1 MRSDRSRL
9 SAFTLIELLVVIAI
23 IAILIGI
30 LLPAL
35 GQARAVSRDVAC
47 LANQRSLSQGMA
59 IYTATYKDWLPG
71 PNTSGLTLHQG
82 RQYGGGQESPVQDW
96 DWISPIVGDM
106 LNLPTPRLEKYEAL
120 LNTQMS
126 CPHNHEHYVT
136 NYTPGSGRVPMDED
150 VAGEGPHPL
159 IMSYTMSPLFMFIA
173 DVQPFKSARDGEFAQ
188 MRPRGDVLYPLGG
201 LGATGMSL
209 PANYKPRLEQVG
221 SPSRK
226 SMAFEGGRY
235 WDPSLRGGRGGFD
248 YSTALNTTGME
259 GSPQGNFA
267 SVGPFF
273 RYGRVPSGMGGMARE
288 QGGNPSEQFKKYLLR
303 HGTNHMNIVMF
314 DGSAKPMDHIEA
326 ADPALYTPEGSQ
338 VFDEAVFLDE
348 YQDKYERYSRMP

>member
-1 MRSDRSRL
+1 
-9 SAFTLIELLVVIAI
+9 
-23 IAILIGI
+23 
-30 LLPAL
+30 
-35 GQARAVSRDVAC
+35 
-47 LANQRSLSQGMA
+47 
-59 IYTATYKDWLPG
+59 
-71 PNTSGLTLHQG
+71 
-82 RQYGGGQESPVQDW
+82 
-96 DWISPIVGDM
+96 
-106 LNLPTPRLEKYEAL
+106 
-120 LNTQMS
+120 
-126 CPHNHEHYVT
+126 
-136 NYTPGSGRVPMDED
+136 
-150 VAGEGPHPL
+150 
-159 IMSYTMSPLFMFIA
+159 
-173 DVQPFKSARDGEFAQ
+173 
-188 MRPRGDVLYPLGG
+188 
-201 LGATGMSL
+201 
-209 PANYKPRLEQVG
+209 
-221 SPSRK
+221 
-226 SMAFEGGRY
+226 
-235 WDPSLRGGRGGFD
+235 GGRGGFD

>member
-96 DWISPIVGDM
+96 DWISPIVGEM

-188 MRPRGDVLYPLGG
+188 MRPRGDVLYPLG
-201 LGATGMSL
+201 
-209 PANYKPRLEQVG
+209 
-221 SPSRK
+221 
-226 SMAFEGGRY
+226 
-235 WDPSLRGGRGGFD
+235 
-248 YSTALNTTGME
+248 
-259 GSPQGNFA
+259 
-267 SVGPFF
+267 
-273 RYGRVPSGMGGMARE
+273 
-288 QGGNPSEQFKKYLLR
+288 
-303 HGTNHMNIVMF
+303 
-314 DGSAKPMDHIEA
+314 
-326 ADPALYTPEGSQ
+326 
-338 VFDEAVFLDE
+338 
-348 YQDKYERYSRMP
+348 